1 MPLGVK
7 FLTSRTFFLIIVI
20 IFYYFKRTW
29 IKKFP
34 SLFQIVLAAEL
45 TLLLGNC
52 QCPACSLE
60 HPCSWGAGRSPRAL
74 RGTGACFINTA
85 KHLGVK
91 KKNHRSG
98 SNLSKGKGLL
108 VNGQLAYLFCKAQNL
123 CLAIV
128 AWAKADKGEE
138 TLPSCESN

>member
-1 MPLGVK
+1 MPCVLLRASLQLGGRT
-7 FLTSRTFFLIIVI
+7 LSQGPSWDRRLLYQYSEASR
-20 IFYYFKRTW
+20 
-29 IKKFP
+29 
-34 SLFQIVLAAEL
+34 
-45 TLLLGNC
+45 G
-52 QCPACSLE
+52 
-60 HPCSWGAGRSPRAL
+60 
-74 RGTGACFINTA
+74 
-85 KHLGVK
+85 K

-138 TLPSCESN
+138 TLPSRESN